1 MQNSPSHPI
10 CPSESR
16 KEVNLPSWKRS
27 PQNLRVYFRLES
39 LHLPHIEPLYCI
51 DEGLNSTLLSLVPRN
66 FLKTLTD
73 IMCRKK
79 KKKPWTHYFVV
90 SSLWENWDTQYNCHG
105 FLHFPYF
112 LDTLSPPPPHLFF
125 SLFLAP
131 HQVPRGKTK
140 HYSRQAD
147 R

>member
-79 KKKPWTHYFVV
+79 KKTLD
-90 SSLWENWDTQYNCHG
+90 SLFCG
-105 FLHFPYF
+105 FLSVGELRHTIQLSRVSTFSILPRHS
-112 LDTLSPPPPHLFF
+112 SPPAPHLFF